1 MVVWLEV
8 VVETLEVPSWMKE
21 VVPVSEWMVLEV
33 IEVVRV
39 EVEVV
44 TVEVPAVE

>member
-1 MVVWLEV
+1 MVWLEV

-21 VVPVSEWMVLEV
+21 VVSVSEWMVLEV
-33 IEVVRV
+33 VEVVRV

-44 TVEVPAVE
+44 TVEVLAVE